1 MNKIQFYI
9 PKSERIPTDLRLC
22 VQRSA
27 EKEVL
32 VDDVYVTYKRIYKVG
47 LPSESG
53 FLFRISLKDEKEAM
67 RIAEEIV
74 QIMKADR
81 EELQH
86 GVSLQTVSLAVI
98 PQEERYRIDTLIRW
112 KYRVHD
118 SY

>member
-1 MNKIQFYI
+1 MYKIQFYI

-27 EKEVL
+27 EKEML
-32 VDDVYVTYKRIYKVG
+32 VDDVYVTYKRIYNVG

-53 FLFRISLKDEKEAM
+53 FLFRVSLKDEKEAM

-86 GVSLQTVSLAVI
+86 GVSCQTVSLSVV
-98 PQEERYRIDTLIRW
+98 PQEEKYRIDTLVKW
-112 KYRVHD
+112 KYVIHD

>member
-22 VQRSA
+22 VRKST

-32 VDDVYVTYKRIYKVG
+32 VDDVYVTYKRIYNVG

-81 EELQH
+81 EESQR
-86 GVSLQTVSLAVI
+86 GVSLRTVTLAVI

-118 SY
+118 SC